1 MNIAVAVG
9 ANWGAHF
16 ILGGV
21 YTVNQGW
28 ANFHSSLIFMQCW
41 YLSCTKCGCIFSLPV
56 WVWSGHLFTH
66 VVSGFGPVFSSIQ
79 CPLKLGG
86 GLWLEQ
92 SFVSWLAH
100 WIPASPCG
108 WWFDVADCLEVVY
121 RVSAVVS
128 RSCFHLLII
137 VFTVDTAY
145 HSNIDYYNIMYYT
158 CHMTPPKCI
167 IKTTV
172 FLSIFCRASTSLQCM

>member
-1 MNIAVAVG
+1 
-9 ANWGAHF
+9 
-16 ILGGV
+16 
-21 YTVNQGW
+21 
-28 ANFHSSLIFMQCW
+28 MQCW

-128 RSCFHLLII
+128 RSCFHLLIT
-137 VFTVDTAY
+137 VFTVDTVY
-145 HSNIDYYNIMYYT
+145 HSNIEYVPIILVTWPLPNALSRPQFFYRFFAVQALVCSVCKLSPCVLRY
-158 CHMTPPKCI
+158 KCTLVCTLYDVSG
-167 IKTTV
+167 KD
-172 FLSIFCRASTSLQCM
+172 